1 MPKTPTEEL
10 RDHFIGWQCRIRQV
24 AMRQDDGRPSPGM
37 RPRALGTTG
46 GVIAEALT
54 VLIVPKEPA
63 ESTAFFR
70 FQVEKSADPRLVYER
85 GLTFLQA
92 EHFQRPANFSD
103 RLTALLPTDSPVAA
117 ALLGEG
123 TCILEFDQFRQFFR
137 LPCAIFELKEGDP
150 AREAT
155 IWHNRIF
162 NPAGTGAVQVLAFR
176 PDWTG
181 AEARPRPPGRSSPG
195 ASP

>member
-1 MPKTPTEEL
+1 
-10 RDHFIGWQCRIRQV
+10 
-24 AMRQDDGRPSPGM
+24 MRQDGGRPSPGM

-70 FQVEKSADPRLVYER
+70 FQVQKSADPKLVYDR
-85 GLTFLQA
+85 GLAFLQA
-92 EHFQRPANFSD
+92 EHFQRPARFSD
-103 RLTALLPTDSPVAA
+103 RLTALLPAYSPMAA
-117 ALLGEG
+117 SLLEEG
-123 TCILEFDQFRQFFR
+123 ACSLEFDQFRQFFR
-137 LPCAIFELKEGDP
+137 LPCAIFELKEGDA

-162 NPAGTGAVQVLAFR
+162 NPASVGAAQVLAFR
-176 PDWTG
+176 PDWAR

-195 ASP
+195 AGA